1 MDISKENVKL
11 FYQFITERQNI
22 WHRRFIEHKPYP
34 WTSDLTLNQY
44 KFTNVFRVLDPGTQL
59 LFTDILNQKASD
71 VDKLFNCFIY
81 RIFNKIDTYRLNG
94 FVRLDDYKLE
104 DFQQKVKDF
113 RAKGNT
119 VFTSAFMVTGN
130 IHLETKDKV
139 EKYCKVIQDIQR
151 KLPLLYTIVKEKN
164 LNMKGC
170 YDMFIQFEGIGKFLS
185 YQIMLDAMYDGVLSY
200 SENDWSFAFLGCSRG
215 LKHVFPDLDMND
227 DVECLGAMRWLHE
240 HQREY
245 LEPLNFKSLG
255 AYPLANGLVY
265 DGTTI
270 SLSNIENCLCEFS
283 KYMKTKLGQG
293 RPRVLYKPKS
303 SELHEN
309 HTLLSF

>member
-1 MDISKENVKL
+1 VFTRSDGNSFYSKNDNLKNT
-11 FYQFITERQNI
+11 IERKVIGN
-22 WHRRFIEHKPYP
+22 
-34 WTSDLTLNQY
+34 
-44 KFTNVFRVLDPGTQL
+44 
-59 LFTDILNQKASD
+59 DILNISELATLWHLPSD
-71 VDKLFNCFIY
+71 KIKTATIAWGTSVLSEAPENLPNALSATDEDKQTINFFGKTIY
-81 RIFNKIDTYRLNG
+81 KNKDVIFGIRD
-94 FVRLDDYKLE
+94 E
-104 DFQQKVKDF
+104 DRRRHLWVIGKTGTGKTVVSKYVTSQILKV
-113 RAKGNT
+113 A
-119 VFTSAFMVTGN
+119 
-130 IHLETKDKV
+130 
-139 EKYCKVIQDIQR
+139 
-151 KLPLLYTIVKEKN
+151 KEKN